1 MTLGKHPSGV
11 NEFDVHELRIGNAP
25 AWTWEKPAMTQHAF
39 SFRYDYSI
47 HGADGLV
54 LESERSCVV
63 VATDMVSAMELL
75 QQREGGQVVFLEAE
89 AVGPVKYIQHEQ
101 A

>member
-1 MTLGKHPSGV
+1 MAWQVEYFGLLGGTETIVPHA
-11 NEFDVHELRIGNAP
+11 EER
-25 AWTWEKPAMTQHAF
+25 AMTQQHAF
-39 SFRYDYSI
+39 SFRYDWTLYPTQEI
-47 HGADGLV
+47 PR
-54 LESERSCVV
+54 ECSCVI
-63 VATDMVSAMELL
+63 VAVDMVSAMELL

>member
-1 MTLGKHPSGV
+1 
-11 NEFDVHELRIGNAP
+11 
-25 AWTWEKPAMTQHAF
+25 MTQHAF
-39 SFRYDYSI
+39 SLRYD
-47 HGADGLV
+47 HRLTNLPQEQPQQHA
-54 LESERSCVV
+54 CVV
-63 VATDMVSAMELL
+63 VAVDMVSAMELL